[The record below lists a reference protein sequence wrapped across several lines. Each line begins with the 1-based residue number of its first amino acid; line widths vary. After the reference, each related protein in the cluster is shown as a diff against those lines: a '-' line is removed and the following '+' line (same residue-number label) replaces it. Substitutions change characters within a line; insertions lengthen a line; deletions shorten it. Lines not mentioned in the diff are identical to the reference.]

1 MNKITMM
8 NIDLMLKDTVKPVSK
23 KDTTINKLDELRRK
37 TYDLFL
43 EKECYSSRELSQILG
58 GKNVRSIL
66 RPLTN
71 AGLIVFASL
80 EKSNRGGIYRLVK

>member
-8 NIDLMLKDTVKPVSK
+8 NINLMLKDTVKPISK
-23 KDTTINKLDELRRK
+23 KDTDINKLDELRRK

-43 EKECYSSRELSQILG
+43 EQDCYSSRELSQLLG

-66 RPLTN
+66 RPLTD
-71 AGLIVFASL
+71 AGLVVYNTL

>member
-1 MNKITMM
+1 
-8 NIDLMLKDTVKPVSK
+8 MLKDTVKPVSK

-37 TYDLFL
+37 TYNLFL
-43 EKECYSSRELSQILG
+43 EQECYSSRELSQLLG

-66 RPLTN
+66 RPLTD
-71 AGLIVFASL
+71 AGLIVFSTL